1 MTEVLIM
8 QVVLTVNAVIT
19 RNYALTVLHHNY
31 TVITRNW
38 ARHRYTVITLH
49 HYGRNYA
56 VGKSAPLRLRVITA
70 VITLSVITRNHCA
83 HTLGSTDFALQL
95 AIVNLQVTPGH
106 RCHAQHKCCSLY
118 LRAFYSNKSHT
129 AHRHAKCHAY

>member
-38 ARHRYTVITLH
+38 ARHCYTVITLH

-70 VITLSVITRNHCA
+70 VITLSVITRNHYA
-83 HTLGSTDFALQL
+83 HTLGHYRSG
-95 AIVNLQVTPGH
+95 V
-106 RCHAQHKCCSLY
+106 
-118 LRAFYSNKSHT
+118 
-129 AHRHAKCHAY
+129 

>member
-19 RNYALTVLHHNY
+19 RNYALTILHHNY

-38 ARHRYTVITLH
+38 ARHCYTVITLH

-70 VITLSVITRNHCA
+70 VITLSVNPPVSGR
-83 HTLGSTDFALQL
+83 G
-95 AIVNLQVTPGH
+95 VNLRSIWVDLVTFDANLHVIGGI
-106 RCHAQHKCCSLY
+106 
-118 LRAFYSNKSHT
+118 
-129 AHRHAKCHAY
+129 

>member
-38 ARHRYTVITLH
+38 ARHCYTVITLH

-56 VGKSAPLRLRVITA
+56 VGKPAPLRLRVLVICPTA
-70 VITLSVITRNHCA
+70 PARIDRGRYSALLA
-83 HTLGSTDFALQL
+83 GSFSS
-95 AIVNLQVTPGH
+95 G
-106 RCHAQHKCCSLY
+106 
-118 LRAFYSNKSHT
+118 
-129 AHRHAKCHAY
+129 